1 MTDIRS
7 EFPVT
12 RRYAFLNH
20 AAVAPLSQ
28 RAHDR
33 VAEWLADYTE
43 HGNIREA
50 EWYRR
55 IENVRRQAAALIG
68 ADPAEIAFLKNTS
81 EGLSLVSEGLGW
93 KAGDSVVTVAGE
105 FPANVYP
112 WLHLQ
117 SRGVEVRQ
125 VHPIE
130 RGRILQED
138 LAAAID
144 STTRLLSI
152 SHVQFATGFRSDLVA
167 IGRLCRDRN
176 VLFCVDAIQGL
187 GVLPLDVEAMQ
198 IDFLSADGHK
208 WLLAPEGAAIFY
220 CRRERIDRLRPTSVG
235 WKSVVNYGAFSQI
248 DFRMPD
254 SSARFECGSMN
265 VAGIMGLGGSL
276 ELLAEVGLPVVTE
289 RVRRVTDELVARLA
303 EAGAGVYS
311 LRGEPEWS
319 GIVSF
324 EWPRAEPR
332 RVKQYCLERN
342 VVISFRDGRLRASP
356 HFYNDSSDID
366 ALLDALQA
374 FTNVIPPG

>member
-1 MTDIRS
+1 MISEFRS

-12 RRYAFLNH
+12 RRYVFLNH

-33 VAEWLADYTE
+33 VAEWLTDYTE

-55 IENVRRQAAALIG
+55 IEDVRKQSAALIG

-81 EGLSLVSEGLGW
+81 EGLSLVAEGLQL
-93 KAGDSVVTVAGE
+93 KAGDSVVTLAGE

-112 WLHLQ
+112 WLHLE
-117 SRGVEVRQ
+117 SLGVEVRSVQ
-125 VHPIE
+125 PRE
-130 RGRILQED
+130 RGRILIDD

-144 STTRLLSI
+144 RTTRLLSI
-152 SHVQFATGFRSDLVA
+152 SHVQFATGFRSDLAA
-167 IGRLCRDRN
+167 IGELCRDRG

-220 CRRERIDRLRPTSVG
+220 CRRERIERLRPTSVG

-248 DFRMPD
+248 DFRMPETA
-254 SSARFECGSMN
+254 ARFECGSMN

-276 ELLAEVGLPVVTE
+276 ELLMEVGMPVVAE
-289 RVRRVTDELVARLA
+289 RVRTVTDELVARLT
-303 EAGAGVYS
+303 EAGGRVYS
-311 LRGEPEWS
+311 LRGEGEWS

-324 EWPRAEPR
+324 EWLGAEPR
-332 RVKQYCLERN
+332 KVKQFCLDRN

-356 HFYNDSSDID
+356 HFYNDSNDVD
-366 ALLDALQA
+366 ALLEALRA
-374 FTNVIPPG
+374 VGH